1 MNRSMKTKITV
12 IAVLSCLILMGLAYL
27 KFFGKVKPSAPVRPT
42 ASATASAVPETP
54 AAETPSETPEETPEA
69 TPESTPVPTPAVPDA
84 DITSDDSM
92 TRLLNKTYTV
102 SSSYVPQDLRTVN
115 VRSDHPQTMRSEA
128 ADAMEKM
135 MSAALNDGITLKLVS
150 GYRSYREQT
159 SLYNTYL
166 YRYGKQKTSLMD
178 ATPGA
183 SEHQLGL
190 AADLGNWSGNC
201 ELNTCFA
208 GYPTYTWL
216 QDHAHEYG
224 FIERYPSGKEN
235 ITGIMGSPWHWRYVG
250 VEEAGRIKASGLTME
265 EYYGKT
271 N

>member
-150 GYRSYREQT
+150 GYRSYMIR
-159 SLYNTYL
+159 LFD
-166 YRYGKQKTSLMD
+166 RARK
-178 ATPGA
+178 
-183 SEHQLGL
+183 
-190 AADLGNWSGNC
+190 
-201 ELNTCFA
+201 A
-208 GYPTYTWL
+208 G
-216 QDHAHEYG
+216 DVA
-224 FIERYPSGKEN
+224 
-235 ITGIMGSPWHWRYVG
+235 
-250 VEEAGRIKASGLTME
+250 
-265 EYYGKT
+265 
-271 N
+271 